1 MKLKQSLVVSEKMY
15 QWSAQKGVR
24 WCREGGRGRDTGAP
38 ALRHSG
44 SQLSRAALNSYY

>member
-1 MKLKQSLVVSEKMY
+1 MECSER
-15 QWSAQKGVR
+15 GR
-24 WCREGGRGRDTGAP
+24 CREGGRGRDTGAP